1 MGFLTG
7 ICIPCYDLLYQLIP
21 ETELLVAGC
30 RNNLARWM
38 DMAEAGGWQEEL
50 SAVTSHGRSRPP
62 ASDTPPDS
70 PHTQLEQEQE
80 QEQELEQQPSDDQ
93 PRGDS

>member
-50 SAVTSHGRSRPP
+50 SAVTASQSRGLPPP
-62 ASDTPPDS
+62 AATPQ
-70 PHTQLEQEQE
+70 TQSQEQE
-80 QEQELEQQPSDDQ
+80 QSEEQEQQRSDSQ